1 MQLTIE
7 VKWVKQSNIFKTL
20 HGSRAYN
27 RLTNLCFMGI
37 MCVYM
42 SVSVVKLAFVK
53 ASFKAFKSF

>member
-7 VKWVKQSNIFKTL
+7 VKWVKHTNISDL
-20 HGSRAYN
+20 AGSRAYIM
-27 RLTNLCFMGI
+27 LTKLCFVGI